1 MPGLVEDRAA
11 WLPASTGPAQVIIS
25 RPVHASGGTSGTG
38 DRAICSASSLDS
50 DLDAGSRVSQSLEGS
65 PARESPGVAGRQ
77 AQRSGPG
84 PRGAGFSLVTVA
96 GPCPRP
102 VSAGH
107 WSSSCAEPA
116 AGLQNGDKE
125 TPANHVNKGWVGSK
139 RVVIKNR

>member
-38 DRAICSASSLDS
+38 DRAIGSASALDS
-50 DLDAGSRVSQSLEGS
+50 DLDAGCRVSQSLQGI
-65 PARESPGVAGRQ
+65 PARESPGLAGRQ

-96 GPCPRP
+96 AHSPRP

-107 WSSSCAEPA
+107 WSQRSSCAEPA
-116 AGLQNGDKE
+116 AGLQNEDEE
-125 TPANHVNKGWVGSK
+125 TSAIHVNKAGWDQRES
-139 RVVIKNR
+139 